1 MHGDVSNEKCGGKG
15 ALAGHKA
22 AAVLKHIWY
31 SIERFVYDRT
41 LESGRGLGLT
51 ESLRDYCRA
60 SLMLVMEH
68 RIYDNVENM
77 IGPLSLAKYSRK
89 KPLRTSECVDGACN

>member
-1 MHGDVSNEKCGGKG
+1 MSNEKCGGKE

-31 SIERFVYDRT
+31 SIERFVYDHT

-60 SLMLVMEH
+60 SLMLVIELH
-68 RIYDNVENM
+68 IWDNAENM
-77 IGPLSLAKYSRK
+77 IGPLSLAKYSHK
-89 KPLRTSECVDGACN
+89 KPLRTFECVDGACN